1 MPIFFCT
8 KSTGFTLINCS
19 TVCFVVHKP
28 LLCEREVKPW
38 WRMLQERFHHI
49 TLIYRKYEGCEPF
62 FAKTSWMWCI
72 GGRNPAD
79 FCSFFVCRKVTN
91 RLQPN
96 RKPFGCDWH
105 GVLGFSLGHVW
116 LNMVYAFDYSCFYR
130 GGSLFLMIKYILNSF
145 F

>member
-1 MPIFFCT
+1 
-8 KSTGFTLINCS
+8 
-19 TVCFVVHKP
+19 
-28 LLCEREVKPW
+28 
-38 WRMLQERFHHI
+38 
-49 TLIYRKYEGCEPF
+49 
-62 FAKTSWMWCI
+62 MWCV

-91 RLQPN
+91 SLQPN